1 MKEPLRKKSE
11 VSLGETVLFLETGDS
26 GSLCTREEGYVI
38 HAHVELEASVRHRGG
53 ALALA
58 LVDRVLEV

>member
-1 MKEPLRKKSE
+1 MK
-11 VSLGETVLFLETGDS
+11 SLGETVLFLETGDS